1 MNLAYLGDKFYSS
14 ILARKSIFQIFVMID
29 HLLRTDTVGQ
39 FGVAD
44 RHCGT
49 AENNYE
55 SI

>member
-1 MNLAYLGDKFYSS
+1 MNLVYLRDKFYSS

-49 AENNYE
+49 AENNYK